1 MKGKKLKNRIIISG
15 DSGISK
21 NNIPCE
27 DYHLNIRQD
36 IGDPTKVIFEY
47 IPPKKYKRS
56 VLKNDEDV
64 KNFISFLEHQGEFL
78 PGDCSKKSFIFKTL
92 LSNLDETELEILR
105 KTRQLES
112 KENVRPK
119 INIDTYFKSL
129 NLYYENKEKYN
140 EKYRLFKNK
149 IMNNNVLTDDEK
161 RQKIKNYK
169 GQCLGCNQ
177 KVGMRFINQKGILKM
192 ECGNEFAPCNLYLEI
207 QKPKIIFIPS
217 EIKKLLQT
225 LEYLKQDII
234 KIKLDYLFQ
243 LKNEEEVTKEFQ
255 KMKEQYNSLNK
266 ILKKLNQKLEEQE
279 GREERRSKIKDE
291 KIKLFEYKRLYTNG
305 LKQYQADGNKSNLEE
320 SIETYLQDILPINK
334 TIRDLLYTEVGIQN
348 YPSSETGMMTHRLLQ
363 TKYTI
368 NQKELITKKH
378 KIKTKK
384 KTKI

>member
-1 MKGKKLKNRIIISG
+1 MKGKKLKKRIILSG
-15 DSGISK
+15 GGGVSK

-27 DYHLNIRQD
+27 DYHLNIKQD
-36 IGDPTKVIFEY
+36 VGDPTKVFFEY

-56 VLKNDEDV
+56 VLKNNEDV
-64 KNFISFLEHQGEFL
+64 KNFINFLEHQGEFL
-78 PGDCSKKSFIFKTL
+78 PGDCSKKSFIFKIL

-105 KTRQLES
+105 KTRQLQS
-112 KENVRPK
+112 KENVHPK
-119 INIDTYFKSL
+119 INIDIYLKNL

-149 IMNNNVLTDDEK
+149 IMNNNILTNDEK

-169 GQCLGCNQ
+169 GMCLGCKQ
-177 KVGMRFINQKGILKM
+177 KVGMRFINQKGILRM

-243 LKNEEEVTKEFQ
+243 LKTEEEVTKEFQ

-291 KIKLFEYKRLYTNG
+291 KIKLVEYKRLYTNG
-305 LKQYQADGNKSNLEE
+305 LKKYQAEGNKSSLEE
-320 SIETYLQDILPINK
+320 SIEIYLQDILPINK
-334 TIRDLLYTEVGIQN
+334 TIRNLLYTEVGIQN
-348 YPSSETGMMTHRLLQ
+348 YPSSETGTMTHRLLQ

-368 NQKELITKKH
+368 NQKELITKKY
-378 KIKTKK
+378 KIRTKE
-384 KTKI
+384 TKI